1 MVTVLCLVQGGECGR
16 IGCWKARI
24 SSGVAAVP
32 VKFREMAT
40 IVVMNV
46 WVKMD
51 SKLSCIESVACSKAE
66 NARRRVCADLKVRKS
81 SIWAL
86 PIFPHIYVD
95 DIRCMLFFVWSI
107 YAKY

>member
-16 IGCWKARI
+16 IGCRKARI

-32 VKFREMAT
+32 VKVCEMAT

-46 WVKMD
+46 WVEMD

-66 NARRRVCADLKVRKS
+66 NARRAGVCGSES
-81 SIWAL
+81 SQITYLGPPDFFSPSCSRYKLYA
-86 PIFPHIYVD
+86 IFCLVNI
-95 DIRCMLFFVWSI
+95 C
-107 YAKY
+107 

>member
-16 IGCWKARI
+16 IGCRKARI

-32 VKFREMAT
+32 VKVCEMAT

-46 WVKMD
+46 WVEMD

-66 NARRRVCADLKVRKS
+66 NARRRVCADPKVRKS
-81 SIWAL
+81 PIWAL
-86 PIFPHIYVD
+86 PTFSHLHVVD
-95 DIRCMLFFVWSI
+95 ISCMLFFVWSI